1 MANKQNRYAPEFRR
15 QMVELAR
22 AGRTPAEL
30 SREFGPS
37 AWTIALILTRG
48 AELALDAG
56 TLAPAP
62 GGQPGAPAIE
72 TLEAAERSHILKA
85 LEWHAAGG

>member
-1 MANKQNRYAPEFRR
+1 MANKENRYAPEFRR

-37 AWTIALILTRG
+37 AWTIAVILTRG
-48 AELALDAG
+48 AELAFDAG
-56 TLAPAP
+56 IWIQRPVGNQAR
-62 GGQPGAPAIE
+62 G
-72 TLEAAERSHILKA
+72 RSRPWRRRSVRIS
-85 LEWHAAGG
+85 